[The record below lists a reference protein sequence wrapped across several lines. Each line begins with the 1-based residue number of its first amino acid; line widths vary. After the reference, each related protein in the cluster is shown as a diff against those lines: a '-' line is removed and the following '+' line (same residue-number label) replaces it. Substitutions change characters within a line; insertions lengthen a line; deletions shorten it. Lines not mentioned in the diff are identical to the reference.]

1 MHMSDA
7 HVLLHL
13 CRSFFIC
20 VCVRRSRDDAPMK
33 LELEPIGIV
42 HSPYKNRY
50 EAPPQGGEEV
60 SEIVVFD
67 EYEGGLK
74 DIEGFSHL
82 HILYYLHKSRGYSLS
97 VKTPWDSE
105 PHGLFATRSPHRPNP
120 IGYSVVELIKRDEKT
135 LRVKGLDAIDG
146 TLILDVKPYIPR
158 IDTKPKA
165 KGGWLEGKFKL

>member
-1 MHMSDA
+1 
-7 HVLLHL
+7 
-13 CRSFFIC
+13 
-20 VCVRRSRDDAPMK
+20 MK

-42 HSPYKNRY
+42 HSPYRNRY
-50 EAPPQGGEEV
+50 EAPRQGREEV

-67 EYEGGLK
+67 EYEEGLK

-105 PHGLFATRSPHRPNP
+105 SHGLFATRSPHRSTP
-120 IGYSVVELIKRDEKT
+120 IGYSVVELIKREEKK
-135 LRVKGLDAIDG
+135 LRVRGLDAIDG

-158 IDTKPKA
+158 IDSKPKA
-165 KGGWLEGKFKL
+165 KGGWLEGRLQL

>member
-1 MHMSDA
+1 MG
-7 HVLLHL
+7 
-13 CRSFFIC
+13 
-20 VCVRRSRDDAPMK
+20 SRGDAPMK

-50 EAPPQGGEEV
+50 EVPPQGGEEV

-120 IGYSVVELIKRDEKT
+120 IGYSVVELIKREGKT

-158 IDTKPKA
+158 IDSKPKA

>member
-1 MHMSDA
+1 
-7 HVLLHL
+7 
-13 CRSFFIC
+13 
-20 VCVRRSRDDAPMK
+20 MK

-42 HSPYKNRY
+42 HSPYRNRY
-50 EAPPQGGEEV
+50 EAPRQGREEV

-67 EYEGGLK
+67 EYEEGLK

-97 VKTPWDSE
+97 VKTPWDAE
-105 PHGLFATRSPHRPNP
+105 PHGLFATRSPHRPTP
-120 IGYSVVELIKRDEKT
+120 IGYSVVELIKREEKK

-158 IDTKPKA
+158 IDSKPKA
-165 KGGWLEGKFKL
+165 KGGWLEGRPQL

>member
-1 MHMSDA
+1 
-7 HVLLHL
+7 
-13 CRSFFIC
+13 
-20 VCVRRSRDDAPMK
+20 MK
-33 LELEPIGIV
+33 LKLEPIGIV

-67 EYEGGLK
+67 EYERGLK

-105 PHGLFATRSPHRPNP
+105 PHGLFATRSPHRPNL
-120 IGYSVVELIKRDEKT
+120 IGYSVVQLIERKMCT
-135 LRVKGLDAIDG
+135 LKVKGLDAIEG
-146 TLILDVKPYIPR
+146 TPILDIKPYIPK
-158 IDTKPKA
+158 IDSKPNA
-165 KGGWLEGKFKL
+165 KIGWLEDKLRL